1 MIDVIIEGK
10 WYKIPKDVWK
20 MYEYIVDGTVPDQG
34 GRFTRENALNAIERV
49 GTLKKVFDKIY
60 RY

>member
-20 MYEYIVDGTVPDQG
+20 MYEYIIEGDIPDQG
-34 GRFTRENALNAIERV
+34 KWTRENALKAIERV
-49 GTLKKVFDKIY
+49 GTLKRTFDKIHNY
-60 RY
+60 